1 MEAALG
7 KRKRGSDVDAGGG
20 DSSATGDRL
29 STLPDHLLHEIMSH
43 MKARQVVQTC
53 LLSRRWR
60 RLWPNVPRLDIDQR
74 EFTFATDPGFKK
86 FDDFVHFLLAHVSIA
101 HLDAFRLHVHA
112 GFASAGSLDNA
123 SAWIRRAIMSS
134 SAAAAQEPVAF
145 RREGPR
151 SGGPY
156 YWRLKMLHLS
166 NLRDLDE
173 SFAGHVRSRCPSLE
187 ELELRDCMCR
197 FQAIASG
204 SLRHLALRC
213 CVGKGF
219 YGIASPTLK
228 SLVVDQGAND
238 ITSAFFVAAPALAC
252 LSLDVSPYNFPGG
265 VTLDEMPALARASI
279 RLRQRGTLVEN
290 KNLRDH
296 LFKALRRV
304 SNVAS
309 LEISAFDVAVEAGEE
324 STAFLEF
331 NNLRILEL
339 NQCGPCDDLRVSGHI
354 LRNSPNLQKL
364 TLHLSPCLKLPVGEP
379 LPYPEFKNMRALTL
393 HNYDPIDDFQTLGRF
408 LRSSPM
414 LEKLTLHCSKS
425 NDTTKKKRGASK
437 TKNVVQEPMDVR
449 CENLKLTEIIY
460 RDDDVRHLVEF
471 LLRFA
476 GNLPKN
482 SIRFTK
488 VD

>member
-7 KRKRGSDVDAGGG
+7 KRKRGDDAAAGG
-20 DSSATGDRL
+20 DSSAGVDRL
-29 STLPDHLLHEIMSH
+29 SALPDHLLHEIMSH
-43 MKARQVVQTC
+43 LKARQMVQTC
-53 LLSRRWR
+53 SLSRRWR
-60 RLWPNVPRLDIDQR
+60 HLWPKTPRLDVDQR
-74 EFTFATDPGFKK
+74 EFAAAGLGDQS
-86 FDDFVHFLLAHVSIA
+86 FDDFANFLLQQAPIA
-101 HLDAFRLHVHA
+101 LLDAFRLHVNP
-112 GFASAGSLDNA
+112 GCSSLLSTNA
-123 SAWIRRAIMSS
+123 SAWVRRAIMA
-134 SAAAAQEPVAF
+134 SAQRPPPEAQ
-145 RREGPR
+145 R
-151 SGGPY
+151 S
-156 YWRLKMLHLS
+156 WRLRTLHLS

-187 ELELRDCMCR
+187 ELELRDCTCR
-197 FQAIASG
+197 FQAIVSG
-204 SLRHLALRC
+204 SLRHLTLVS

-219 YGIASPTLK
+219 FGIASPTLR

-238 ITSAFFVAAPALAC
+238 ITSAFCVAAPALVC

-265 VTLDEMPALARASI
+265 ACLDEMPALARASI
-279 RLRQRGTLVEN
+279 RLKQRQTLVEN

-296 LFKALRRV
+296 LFKALSRV
-304 SNVAS
+304 SNVSS
-309 LEISAFDVAVEAGEE
+309 LELSAFDVAVEAGEE

-331 NNLRILEL
+331 NNLRTLEL
-339 NQCGPCDDLRVSGHI
+339 NQCGLCDDLRVSGHI

-379 LPYPEFKNMRALTL
+379 LSYPEFKNMRALIL

-408 LRSSPM
+408 LQSSPI
-414 LEKLTLHCSKS
+414 LEKLTLHCSKLK
-425 NDTTKKKRGASK
+425 NTKKKRRTSK

-460 RDDDVRHLVEF
+460 RDDNVRHLVEF
-471 LLRFA
+471 LLHFS

-482 SIRFTK
+482 NIRFIK